1 MYSPILT
8 SEWSKIGR
16 IYFVARE
23 MEIRI
28 KYSYTAPVSIRIS
41 QARTVEI
48 TVRRKYLQTVRF
60 IFRALRGG
68 FV

>member
-23 MEIRI
+23 MEIGI

-41 QARTVEI
+41 
-48 TVRRKYLQTVRF
+48 
-60 IFRALRGG
+60 
-68 FV
+68 